1 MLWMDNDEQSSKK
14 RQNLVGTA
22 FVDKYLS
29 VVSRMPQYWKNSRP
43 YIDIVEENKS
53 VTNAVSTVVFFEF
66 LSKECSGYGL

>member
-1 MLWMDNDEQSSKK
+1 MDKK
-14 RQNLVGTA
+14 YITA
-22 FVDKYLS
+22 T
-29 VVSRMPQYWKNSRP
+29 